1 MKPLQLSVNVDH
13 VATLRQARGAPYP
26 DPVEAADVA
35 EAAGAGGVTVHL
47 RGDRRHIQD
56 ADVRRLSDSVRGK
69 LNLEIAASDEMIAIA
84 LEMRPDQVTLV
95 PERPD
100 EVTTEGG
107 LDVVRHPGP
116 IRSAA
121 RRLAAADIDVSL
133 FLDPDA
139 EQLAALADLG
149 AEIGGFEINTD
160 AYTQAVIRGDHG
172 RDPALDLA
180 SDPGAIER
188 EMEKIRTVAQ
198 LGSEHGLRVYAG
210 HGLTTG
216 NVGPVAALPQIE
228 ELNIGH
234 WLVSRGAIVGLG
246 QSVREMLDAMD
257 SARGD
262 AR

>member
-1 MKPLQLSVNVDH
+1 
-13 VATLRQARGAPYP
+13 
-26 DPVEAADVA
+26 VEAADVA

-56 ADVRRLSDSVRGK
+56 ADVRRLRHAVRGK
-69 LNLEIAASDEMIAIA
+69 LNLEIAASDEMLAIA
-84 LEMRPDQVTLV
+84 LDVRPEQVTLV

-116 IRSAA
+116 IRGAVK
-121 RRLAAADIDVSL
+121 RLASAGITVSL
-133 FLDPDA
+133 FLDPD
-139 EQLAALADLG
+139 ENQLGALANLG
-149 AEIGGFEINTD
+149 VDVTGFEINTD
-160 AYTQAVIRGDHG
+160 AYTQAVIRGDHSSDH
-172 RDPALDLA
+172 RAEDPE

-188 EMEKIRTVAQ
+188 ELEKIRIVAQ
-198 LGSEHGLRVYAG
+198 TGVEHGFRVYAG

-216 NVGPVAALPQIE
+216 NVGPIATLPQVE

-246 QSVREMLDAMD
+246 QSVREMLDAMK
-257 SARGD
+257 SARST
-262 AR
+262 